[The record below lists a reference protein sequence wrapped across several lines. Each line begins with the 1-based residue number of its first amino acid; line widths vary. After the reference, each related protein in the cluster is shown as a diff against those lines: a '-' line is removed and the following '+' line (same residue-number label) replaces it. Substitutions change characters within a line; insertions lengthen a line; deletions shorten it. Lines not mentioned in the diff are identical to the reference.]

1 MYRVAFLV
9 AASLGLSAQDW
20 AARRGLTAS
29 EYLAVEKEYS
39 SNGLRPACISGY
51 SQGGEERYGALFV
64 QDAAG
69 WRSRI
74 GLTPAEYQSQ
84 VDTSRRLGFRLAWV
98 SAHNHQ
104 NQVRY
109 AAIWVRGSGPD
120 IAAFHGLSAAEYQQ
134 TFNTQV
140 GQGFRPVHVSVHV
153 ERGQPRFAVIFEK
166 SSTPD
171 TVARH
176 GMTSAEY
183 QAAVAELTRQ
193 GFRMRAVAGYR
204 PGNEDLFAAIWEKTP
219 GRPWSA
225 RHAVPIALQQSVF
238 DNHVYQAYRP
248 TYISIYNS
256 GDTAR
261 VNSVWENR
269 VFRGSELSAITE
281 RANRYRNMFRVPG
294 IAFAIT
300 KDGRLVYAAG
310 SGTADPATNEEASPT
325 HLFRIGSI
333 SKPITAVAILRLA
346 EMGRLSLD
354 DRVFGRDG
362 ILDFPVMSFN
372 RNLEDITVRHLLQH
386 VAGFSNT
393 PNDPTF
399 REPQRDARD
408 LIRWVLTQPERA
420 VTRQPGTLYEYNNLS
435 YFILGEIV
443 AARSGTSY
451 ANFVTQNVLTPAGAQ
466 AVRPGRDAASARQPR
481 EVVYVGDNAYSMQV
495 ERGLAAGGWIASPID
510 LMRFFV
516 RVDGEPNPPDII
528 RADTHAA
535 MTTRSGIRNANNNL
549 PNYGMGWG
557 TNPQGHNGA
566 MAGTIAVLSG
576 AGNGFAFVAMANTRP
591 SADPAAANLGI
602 AMREILGLV
611 ANWPNHNLF

>member
-1 MYRVAFLV
+1 MYRIAILL
-9 AASLGLSAQDW
+9 ASALALSAQDW
-20 AARRGLTAS
+20 ASRRGLTAS
-29 EYLAVEKEYS
+29 EYSAVEKEYS
-39 SNGLRPACISGY
+39 SKGLRPVCISGY
-51 SQGGEERYGALFV
+51 SQGAEERYGALFV

-69 WRSRI
+69 WRARI
-74 GLTPAEYQSQ
+74 GMTSAEYQTQ
-84 VDTSRRLGFRLAWV
+84 FDTSRRLGFRLAWV

-109 AAIWVRGSGPD
+109 AAIWVRGAGPD
-120 IAAFHGLSAAEYQQ
+120 IAAHHGLSAAEYQQ
-134 TFNTQV
+134 TVNTHA

-153 ERGQPRFAVIFEK
+153 ESGQPRFAAIFEK

-176 GMTSAEY
+176 GMTPAEY
-183 QAAVAELTRQ
+183 QAAVGELTKQ

-204 PGNEDLFAAIWEKTP
+204 PGNEDLFAAIWEKTA

-225 RHAVPIALQQSVF
+225 RHAIPISWQQSVF

-256 GDTAR
+256 ANTAR

-269 VFRGSELSAITE
+269 AFRASELSAIAD
-281 RANRYRNMFRVPG
+281 RANRFRNTFQAPG

-310 SGTADPATNEEASPT
+310 SGTVDPATSEEASPT
-325 HLFRIGSI
+325 HLFRIGSVA
-333 SKPITAVAILRLA
+333 KPITAVAILRLA

-354 DRVFGRDG
+354 DRVFGRGG
-362 ILDFPVMSFN
+362 ILGFRVMPFN
-372 RNLEDITVRHLLQH
+372 RNLEEITVRHLLQH
-386 VAGFSNT
+386 VSGFSNT

-408 LIRWVLTQPERA
+408 LISWVLTQPERA
-420 VTRQPGTLYEYNNLS
+420 VTRQPGTLYDYNNLG

-451 ANFVTQNVLTPAGAQ
+451 ANFVMQNVMAPAGAQ
-466 AVRPGRDAASARQPR
+466 AVRPGRDAASERQPR
-481 EVVYVGDNAYSMQV
+481 EVVYVGDGAYNIQV
-495 ERGLAAGGWIASPID
+495 ERGLPAGGWIASPVD

-528 RADTHAA
+528 RADTYTA
-535 MTTRSGIRNANNNL
+535 MTTRSGVRNANNNL
-549 PNYGMGWG
+549 VNYGMGWI

-566 MAGTIAVLSG
+566 MAGTIAILSK
-576 AGNGFAFVAMANTRP
+576 ADNGFAFVAMANTRP
-591 SADPAAANLGI
+591 SADGFATNLAT
-602 AMREILGLV
+602 AMRDIIALV
-611 ANWPNHNLF
+611 SSWPDHDLF